1 MECHWGFGG
10 YFAEC
15 FTWNTASLQQPNCFT
30 WNAEKECGAV
40 EQQIAS
46 SLILWCF
53 GRFTWN
59 TGRGGWVVGDGFWE
73 LFSSSSLPRS
83 WRFTWNRR
91 IVGSSF
97 WLLEECGSISLLVIM
112 RDCFLVIRFPWV
124 YLLGVDFFFFGGGGL
139 HRRIF
144 VLWLERWVYWVGCRV
159 SRETFCWIISRLVEL
174 IQICLWEWL
183 KLEAYSVVGKVHS
196 RQQKTIRKEHAI

>member
-1 MECHWGFGG
+1 MRSGG
-10 YFAEC
+10 ATNRIFTNFMVLWPFHVKHRAGWLSCGWWFLRTVFFLIVAEELA
-15 FTWNTASLQQPNCFT
+15 FHVKPENSRKFFLTVGGMRLDFSIGH
-30 WNAEKECGAV
+30 NAW
-40 EQQIAS
+40 
-46 SLILWCF
+46 L
-53 GRFTWN
+53 
-59 TGRGGWVVGDGFWE
+59 
-73 LFSSSSLPRS
+73 LFS
-83 WRFTWNRR
+83 N
-91 IVGSSF
+91 SF
-97 WLLEECGSISLLVIM
+97 SVSVFAWCG
-112 RDCFLVIRFPWV
+112 FL
-124 YLLGVDFFFFGGGGL
+124 FFWGGGL